1 MPHLASALKT
11 SRAKIART
19 AQKLLFTGAGWP
31 IADHPWGS
39 VSSPN
44 AESELLGFKIDKEYA
59 MGTATAMDGP
69 MDGPVDRREE
79 SVRQDV
85 ISELKRLG
93 WDGRLQWKPEWQ
105 VPATPHDLTKRER
118 GQRFKRCGSCDL
130 VAFDDESCE
139 WHALRVIFE
148 FKARDVDA
156 GRGQLYR
163 YLSSEPLAKMGFWTN
178 GPESLAIYKKADGD
192 WTEVPGAVLPGPG
205 DDLTRPSDAPLTW
218 ITMKVPS
225 EAELSGAFKR
235 LLATVV
241 VADTRATRRD
251 DQLREM
257 VHVMLAKL
265 DSDGQAAMN
274 PEEPVSFAVQG
285 DPDASRRIK
294 RTADQ
299 VRSLFADLH
308 KRRKGDL
315 FSQDDRADVALND
328 ETIYEAV
335 VEMARFK
342 LLLVDSELVAKAFQ
356 IFRTKA
362 LKSGEGQFLTPQR
375 VIRPCVL
382 ALEIQP
388 GDKIIDPACGTG
400 GFLMEA
406 VRQMGHT
413 ILANNPARPD
423 LAGQLL
429 TKWANERVFGVDLDA
444 IGIKLTRMMMLAVGD
459 GSTHTLLGDS
469 IREHRW
475 KEHYPHLLGALA
487 DEQFTVVMTNPPFGE
502 SLKVK
507 AADLRA
513 SRFSISRAAAMLGS
527 NNYVDLEIGL
537 VFLERAWRLLRIGG
551 RVGIVLPETY
561 FFSHRYRWLPG
572 WLEGRLE
579 LRGMLNIPME
589 AFQEFCRAKTN
600 FYMFEKVG
608 RAADSDDTTRGADS

>member
-1 MPHLASALKT
+1 M
-11 SRAKIART
+11 
-19 AQKLLFTGAGWP
+19 
-31 IADHPWGS
+31 
-39 VSSPN
+39 V
-44 AESELLGFKIDKEYA
+44 E
-59 MGTATAMDGP
+59 
-69 MDGPVDRREE
+69 
-79 SVRQDV
+79 
-85 ISELKRLG
+85 ELKQLG
-93 WDGRLQWKPEWQ
+93 WDGRLQWKPEWP
-105 VPATPHDLTKRER
+105 VPDTPHDLTKRER
-118 GQRFKRCGSCDL
+118 GQKFKKCGSCDL
-130 VAFDDESCE
+130 VAFDDESYE
-139 WHALRVIFE
+139 WHALRIIFE
-148 FKARDVDA
+148 FKARDIDA

-178 GPESLAIYKKADGD
+178 GSESLAIYKKADGN
-192 WTEVPGAVLPGPG
+192 WTEVPGAPLPRPG
-205 DDLTRPSDAPLTW
+205 EDLTRPSDAPLTW
-218 ITMKVPS
+218 ETMEVPG
-225 EAELSGAFKR
+225 EAQLAGAFKR

-241 VADTRATRRD
+241 VADTRATRRE

-265 DSDGQAAMN
+265 DSDAQAAMD
-274 PEEPVSFAVQG
+274 PSAPVAFTVQA
-285 DPDASRRIK
+285 DEDANRRIK
-294 RTADQ
+294 KTADHVQ
-299 VRSLFADLH
+299 SLFKDLYD
-308 KRRKGDL
+308 RRKSDL
-315 FSQDDRADVALND
+315 FSQDDRSEIALNE

-356 IFRTKA
+356 IFRTRA

-382 ALEIQP
+382 AMDIQP

-413 ILANNPARPD
+413 LVANNPTRPD

-429 TKWANERVFGVDLDA
+429 TKWANERVFGVDWDA
-444 IGIKLTRMMMLAVGD
+444 IGVKLTRMMMLAVGD

-469 IREHRW
+469 IRGHRW

-502 SLKVK
+502 ALKVK
-507 AADLRA
+507 AADLQA
-513 SRFSISRAAAMLGS
+513 SNFTISCVAAMLGS

-551 RVGIVLPETY
+551 RVGIILPETY
-561 FFSHRYRWLPG
+561 FFSHRYRWLPD
-572 WLEGRLE
+572 WLDERLE
-579 LRGMLNIPME
+579 LRGMLNVPME

-600 FYMFEKVG
+600 FYIFEKVG
-608 RAADSDDTTRGADS
+608 RGPASSDNSLGRTKS